1 MKALFFIAGILF
13 LSSTAQASIP
23 QFRTPAPFDFQSPDT
38 RSIVVIHRVG
48 FIVYLGSGLQ
58 CMSGKMTIS
67 APRHE
72 ASDTL
77 IQNLGKL
84 ILKQPEIIEQ
94 CPDAKVLIWLIPGIS
109 M

>member
-1 MKALFFIAGILF
+1 MKVLFFIIGLLC
-13 LSSTAQASIP
+13 LSGTVHASIP
-23 QFRTPAPFDFQSPDT
+23 RFQSPAPFDFHAPAAHP
-38 RSIVVIHRVG
+38 VVIHRVG

-58 CMSGKMTIS
+58 CLSGKMTVS

-72 ASDTL
+72 TSDTL
-77 IQNLGKL
+77 IQNLGTL

-94 CPDAKVLIWLIPGIS
+94 CPNAKVLIWLIPGIS